1 MDDKGALSWFLETGT
16 VTVNQSRYIDDC
28 LERFGLA
35 ECKPV
40 GTPADI
46 SAQLSK
52 KGCPEA
58 GSAEAVSM
66 KAEDHRGTV
75 GSLFYIAK

>member
-1 MDDKGALSWFLETGT
+1 MHVKQSPGT
-16 VTVNQSRYIDDC
+16 VTDNQSPYIDDC
-28 LERFGLA
+28 FERFGLA

-52 KGCPEA
+52 KDCPEVWP
-58 GSAEAVSM
+58 AEAVSM
-66 KAEDHRGTV
+66 KSEDYRRNV
-75 GSLFYIAK
+75 G